1 MIQKNDIILVIVK
14 KILSLLLIL
23 GAFVAAADD
32 SYLYW
37 MVTADNYKPGIDYA
51 TVKIAAK
58 NNSSG
63 AVSYLTSYSYGDGA
77 AISGD
82 SVRSAITSA
91 YAAQGMGLYAA
102 LGSYA
107 SESYSFAIELFNE
120 GGNYVAQSSVADGGW
135 VNFSSLAQYII
146 NSPMATPVATWAPSS
161 YAVPEPSSGLLML
174 LGGAL
179 LALRRRKLKLA

>member
-1 MIQKNDIILVIVK
+1 MIQKNDIISVIVK
-14 KILSLLLIL
+14 KILSFLLVC
-23 GAFVAAADD
+23 GAFIAAADG

-37 MVTADNYKPGIDYA
+37 MVAADNYTPGTDYS

-58 NNSSG
+58 DNSSG

-77 AISGD
+77 VIGD
-82 SVRSAITSA
+82 SVSSTITSA
-91 YAAQGMGLYAA
+91 YASQGLGLYAA

-120 GGNYVAQSSVADGGW
+120 GGNYVAQSNVADGGW
-135 VNFSSLAQYII
+135 VNFSSLAQFII

-179 LALRRRKLKLA
+179 LALRRRKPKLA

>member
-1 MIQKNDIILVIVK
+1 MLQKNDIIPVIVK
-14 KILSLLLIL
+14 KILSFLLVC
-23 GAFVAAADD
+23 GAFIAAADD

-37 MVTADNYKPGIDYA
+37 MVTANNYTPGTDYS
-51 TVKIAAK
+51 TVKIAVK
-58 NNSSG
+58 DNLG

-82 SVRSAITSA
+82 SVSSAITSA

-120 GGNYVAQSSVADGGW
+120 GGNYVAQSNVADGGW
-135 VNFSSLAQYII
+135 VNFSSLAQFII

-179 LALRRRKLKLA
+179 LALRRRKLKQA